1 MRPGFVISCVKADPN
16 DEFPD
21 ETGLMILPWVS
32 LFPGALMPLKIF
44 EDRYQDMLGH
54 ALAGNRMFA
63 IAHATED
70 ESDCH
75 PLGTIG
81 LLRACVRNE
90 DGTSNLV
97 LQGVSRVEFEEVRLE
112 PYPHSKIKLLNDR
125 DETSSLIEKLRK
137 KITEDFKSQASEN
150 FGIPESFLNHL
161 DAITNHGAFTDM
173 IASTV
178 IDDPKTRRLL
188 LEELDITSRM
198 DLVHAILE
206 PSNGL

>member
-1 MRPGFVISCVKADPN
+1 
-16 DEFPD
+16 
-21 ETGLMILPWVS
+21 MILPWVS

-44 EDRYQDMLGH
+44 EERYQEMLAH

-70 ESDCH
+70 ESHCH
-75 PLGTIG
+75 PIGTLG

-112 PYPHSKIKLLNDR
+112 PYPHSKIKVLR
-125 DETSSLIEKLRK
+125 DPHETSSLIEKLRK
-137 KITEDFKSQASEN
+137 KITEDFKSRALEN
-150 FGIPESFLNHL
+150 LGIPESFLNHL
-161 DAITNHGAFTDM
+161 DTITSHGAFTDM

-178 IDDPKTRRLL
+178 IDDPDTRRLL
-188 LEELDITSRM
+188 LEELDITCRM
-198 DLVHAILE
+198 DLVRTIIQ
-206 PSNGL
+206 PSEGL